1 MYMHNTSCHNHCH
14 NMHHW
19 RAQLAAGMPGARRE
33 GPANAPMSQAAAAA
47 PGRSCQRPN
56 VPSCSSGAAET
67 PRMPRNAA
75 HAKCKTFESGPG
87 LGLTSKF
94 NIVWIGLSSLIYH
107 SSIMHARYSISFRMS
122 ECFVSDFTFVLRVW
136 GGVVFPMRRS
146 LDLQASSCSLC
157 LQCLTG
163 SVACMLLGGV
173 DCVVPVLDV

>member
-1 MYMHNTSCHNHCH
+1 
-14 NMHHW
+14 MHHW
-19 RAQLAAGMPGARRE
+19 RAQLAAGMLGARRE
-33 GPANAPMSQAAAAA
+33 GPADAPTSQAAARRCRNA
-47 PGRSCQRPN
+47 
-56 VPSCSSGAAET
+56 
-67 PRMPRNAA
+67 PRMPRNEA
-75 HAKCKTFESGPG
+75 HAKCKTFESGSG

-94 NIVWIGLSSLIYH
+94 NIVWIGLSSLIYR

-122 ECFVSDFTFVLRVW
+122 ECFVSDFTFVLWVW